1 MISILKLKSGN
12 ISSVEN
18 MLKFLGHSVEI
29 ITTKSELL
37 KAKKLILPGIGSF
50 DETMSYLK
58 QNELIETLR
67 LLIIK
72 NEVPTLGI
80 CMGMQILLSSSEEGE
95 HCEGLSIFPEK
106 IKKFDK
112 NFSKVPHVGWNKL
125 EIINSQE
132 MFLDEKNF
140 FYFSHSYF
148 LEKISTDET
157 ISLSTNG
164 SKFVSSIK
172 KNNVIGAQFH
182 PEKSHKYGFHFLDYF
197 AEKFYV

>member
-140 FYFSHSYF
+140 FLFFSF
-148 LEKISTDET
+148 I
-157 ISLSTNG
+157 
-164 SKFVSSIK
+164 FFR
-172 KNNVIGAQFH
+172 KNINR
-182 PEKSHKYGFHFLDYF
+182 
-197 AEKFYV
+197 